1 MAIQVDPTGTLHTE
15 STPGHFWSTTNLGE
29 AMPGVASH
37 LGWSIWRKADL
48 GIRDC
53 FVRLGALPRSEVRI
67 DPDPNKRT
75 VGIFYGRAALN
86 VNFFCEMGG
95 LLPGSGPDAIA
106 KQLLGEVPAGVPLSR
121 SKRRMGHVM
130 ARMPK
135 EMVTIRKD
143 VITRAK
149 PMHDWWESTVPKLA
163 TMDEATVKVTLAE
176 ADDRF
181 TEAIKIQAG
190 GVFIGVQGVY
200 DQLLTL
206 INKAGLDAAAA
217 NAITAGQGSHAETE
231 IIFDLWRLGN
241 GQLDL
246 DTFIKRHGYH
256 GPEVGEIS
264 SVSWRENPEPIKR
277 LAEQYKGR
285 PDPHVQ
291 SEEKV
296 RGRIA
301 AEQDLL
307 AKLPRSRRA
316 GAKLVLKMA
325 VARIPLR
332 GVAKA
337 TYLQVMD
344 VARGSARR
352 LGDLLAADGRLADR
366 EDIFLFTVEE
376 LTAPQLP
383 ANMRALADERRAQ
396 REDFKRHD
404 IPTHWEGTPIPF
416 ELEALGTGSE
426 AAGEGG
432 VVKGIGASG
441 GVIEGP
447 VRIVHDPAFS
457 EIEPDEIL
465 VCVTTDPSWAAVLYV
480 SSALVTDIGGLL
492 SHAAVVAREIGVP
505 CVVGTGNGTKVL
517 KDGDFVRVDGNEG
530 TLTILKRAES

>member
-29 AMPGVASH
+29 AMPGVASY

-53 FVRLGALPRSEVRI
+53 FVRLGALPKSEVRI
-67 DPDPNKRT
+67 DPDPDKRT

-106 KQLLGEVPAGVPLSR
+106 KQLLGEVPAGVPLAR
-121 SKRRMGHVM
+121 SKRRMGHVL

-135 EMVTIRKD
+135 EMITIRKD
-143 VITRAK
+143 VISRAK

-163 TMDEATVKVTLAE
+163 TMDEATVKATLAE

-200 DQLLTL
+200 DQLLML
-206 INKAGLDAAAA
+206 INKAGLDAAQA

-264 SVSWRENPEPIKR
+264 SVSWRENPEPIRR

-285 PDPHVQ
+285 PDPHAQAEGRVNA
-291 SEEKV
+291 
-296 RGRIA
+296 RIA

-307 AKLPRSRRA
+307 ARLPRSRRA

-344 VARGSARR
+344 VARGAARR

-366 EDIFLFTVEE
+366 EDVFLFTVEE
-376 LTAPQLP
+376 LTQSQLP
-383 ANMRALADERRAQ
+383 TNMRTIADERRAQ
-396 REDFKRHD
+396 REEFKRHD
-404 IPTHWEGTPIPF
+404 IPTHWEGVPTPF
-416 ELEALGTGSE
+416 ELAPLGTGSE
-426 AAGEGG
+426 AANAGG

-517 KDGDFVRVDGNEG
+517 KNGDVVRVDGNEG
-530 TLTILKRAES
+530 TITILKRAES